1 MLIVGKLPHVPPVP
15 SSPALLYKVYFFVCG
30 CMGAVSEFHLEIL
43 FAHPPRQVD
52 EEPVLSRV
60 VDQTHWGMIFVQ
72 DPEEF

>member
-1 MLIVGKLPHVPPVP
+1 
-15 SSPALLYKVYFFVCG
+15 
-30 CMGAVSEFHLEIL
+30 MGAVSEFHLEIL